1 MNITNFQINCYKACH
16 RNFDKTILL
25 LASQFE
31 TNREIIRITCFG
43 SATEKSY
50 VDKISTIRQTLSS
63 LYTEENL
70 PLFSYIVQPTAHADE
85 VYAEVIYLNDI
96 ERNLILRRKKLQE
109 IPYLIVENEFSS
121 FLFIEGNLHADFDA
135 TSREF
140 DPDLFQL
147 IESIFETE
155 GFNIHDIVRQ
165 WNYIGHITSS
175 TNEIQHYQA
184 FNEMRAR
191 FYDKTNWIQQ
201 GYPAATG
208 IGMCMNGLLISLI
221 AFTSKS
227 DNIRIIPI
235 DNPLQVAAHH
245 YSQSKLIGKSIH
257 NLHATPKFERAKII
271 LDKSCGI
278 CFVSGTAA
286 IRGEESMHCMKADSQ
301 TRQTMENIYF
311 LLSETNLK
319 QYGITDFSTTLISI
333 RVYIK
338 HMHDFNLIKSEVDKH
353 WPEIPAIF
361 VQADICRNELL
372 VEIEGVVKLSHVPIN
387 THDT

>member
-16 RNFDKTILL
+16 RNFDKTIHL

-31 TNREIIRITCFG
+31 TNREIIRITYFG
-43 SATEKSY
+43 SVKEESY
-50 VDKISTIRQTLSS
+50 ADKIKTIRQALSS
-63 LYTEENL
+63 FYAEENL

-85 VYAEVIYLNDI
+85 VCAEVIYINDI

-109 IPYLIVENEFSS
+109 IPYLIVEDDFSS
-121 FLFIEGNLHADFDA
+121 FLLIEGIRNDDFDA
-135 TSREF
+135 TSRKF
-140 DPDLFQL
+140 VPDLLHQ
-147 IESIFETE
+147 IESIFDTE
-155 GFNIHDIVRQ
+155 GFRIHHIVRQ
-165 WNYIGHITSS
+165 WNYIGYITAS

-191 FYDKTNWIQQ
+191 FYDKTNWSQ

-208 IGMCMNGLLISLI
+208 IGICMNGLIISLI
-221 AFTSKS
+221 AYTSKS
-227 DNIRIIPI
+227 DSIRIIPI

-245 YSQSKLIGKSIH
+245 YSQSKLIGKTIQ

-301 TRQTMENIYF
+301 TRQTIENINF

-319 QYGITDFSTTLISI
+319 QYGITDFNTMLISI

-372 VEIEGVVKLSHVPIN
+372 VEIEGIVKLSHLSIN